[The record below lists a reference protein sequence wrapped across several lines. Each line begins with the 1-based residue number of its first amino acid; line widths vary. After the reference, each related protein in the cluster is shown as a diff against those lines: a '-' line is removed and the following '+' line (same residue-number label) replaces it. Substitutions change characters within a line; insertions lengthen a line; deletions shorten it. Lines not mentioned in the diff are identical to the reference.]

1 MKMILTLYNV
11 ILKLLL
17 NSKVSFRRSPRL
29 RNLVALRVKI
39 SPFGRNDKKLFIRQ
53 PIAVSNFRMVIN
65 PSLKFILL
73 FVFFFILF
81 PLTITNAQFKLPKYE
96 VVTLDNGLT
105 IYLMEKKDVPIISFS
120 AVFDAGAVRDGS
132 QNGLASF
139 TIEALKF
146 GTANYTKTQI
156 DSIFNFYGSS
166 LNSYARLDYSALYTQ
181 FMKDDLEKL
190 LPVIKDV
197 ITNPTFPEEEI
208 VKRKQRWVAEL
219 DQAKESPRQV
229 VGAYYNKFLFADS
242 PYGNP
247 VDGIKKT
254 IELIDRK
261 QILSFYSANIR
272 SENCAIAV
280 VGDFD
285 SDKMKSEL
293 TKQFVQWKTTTSR
306 LINDSRFVGKELKES
321 AVYLINKDNATETTF
336 MIGGFGVPMS
346 NQDQIQIDVI
356 NTILGGRFT
365 SWLND
370 ELRVNAGYTYGA
382 RSRFASYKNA
392 GSFYI
397 STFTATKNTEPAI
410 DLALKTYNRLFEK
423 GIDEATLKSAKNFVK
438 GQFPPGY
445 ETAGSLAGFLTQKY
459 IYGLEDAYINDFEKA
474 VDAMTVESANEII
487 KKYFPKD
494 NLQFVLIGKADDIR
508 NIAKKYGKVIEK
520 NISEDG
526 F

>member
-1 MKMILTLYNV
+1 MKKYLST
-11 ILKLLL
+11 
-17 NSKVSFRRSPRL
+17 
-29 RNLVALRVKI
+29 
-39 SPFGRNDKKLFIRQ
+39 
-53 PIAVSNFRMVIN
+53 
-65 PSLKFILL
+65 ILL
-73 FVFFFILF
+73 SIVFVS
-81 PLTITNAQFKLPKYE
+81 ITCAQFKLPGYE

-105 IYLMEKKDVPIISFS
+105 IYLLEKNDVPIISFS
-120 AVFDAGAVRDGS
+120 AVFDAGAIRDGA
-132 QNGLASF
+132 QNGMASF
-139 TIEALKF
+139 TAEALKF
-146 GTANYTKTQI
+146 GTKNYTKNQI

-166 LNSYARLDYSALYTQ
+166 LNTYARLDYSGLYTQ

-197 ITNPTFPEEEI
+197 ITNPTFPEDELI
-208 VKRKQRWVAEL
+208 KRKQRWIAEL

-229 VGAYYNKFLFADS
+229 IGAYYNKFLFAES

-254 IELIDRK
+254 IEQIDRV
-261 QILSFYSANIR
+261 QISDFYLKNIR
-272 SENCAIAV
+272 SESCAIAV

-293 TKQFVQWKTTTSR
+293 KNLFSDWRVTVPR
-306 LINDSRFVGKELKES
+306 LIDDSRFKKQDLKES
-321 AVYLINKDNATETTF
+321 GVYLINKDNATETTF

-346 NQDQIQIDVI
+346 NKDQIQIDVI

-382 RSRFASYKNA
+382 RSRFASYKTA
-392 GSFYI
+392 GTFYI
-397 STFTATKNTEPAI
+397 STYTQTKNTEPAI
-410 DLALKTYNRLFEK
+410 DLAIKTYNRLFEK
-423 GIDEATLKSAKNFVK
+423 GIDEATLKSAKNYVK

-459 IYGLEDAYINDFEKA
+459 IYGLEDSYINDFEKT
-474 VDAMTVESANEII
+474 VDGMTVDGANEII

-494 NLQFVLIGKADDIR
+494 NLQFVLIGKAEDIR
-508 NIAKKYGKVIEK
+508 EIAKKYGKVIEK

>member
-1 MKMILTLYNV
+1 MKKILLTLSFAIILCSV
-11 ILKLLL
+11 I
-17 NSKVSFRRSPRL
+17 
-29 RNLVALRVKI
+29 I
-39 SPFGRNDKKLFIRQ
+39 
-53 PIAVSNFRMVIN
+53 
-65 PSLKFILL
+65 
-73 FVFFFILF
+73 
-81 PLTITNAQFKLPKYE
+81 AQFKLPAYE
-96 VVTLDNGLT
+96 TITLDNRIT
-105 IYLMEKKDVPIISFS
+105 VYLMEKKDVPLISFS
-120 AVFDAGAVRDGS
+120 AVFDAGAIKDGEK
-132 QNGLASF
+132 NGLASF
-139 TIEALKF
+139 TAEALKF

-166 LNSYARLDYSALYTQ
+166 LDTYARLDYSGLSTQ
-181 FMKDDLEKL
+181 FMKGDLDKL

-197 ITNPTFPEEEI
+197 ITNPTFPVNEI
-208 VKRKQRWVAEL
+208 TKRKQRWVAEL
-219 DQAKESPRQV
+219 DQAKESPRRV
-229 VGAYYNKFLFADS
+229 IGSYYNKFLFEDS

-254 IELIDRK
+254 IELIDRDK
-261 QILSFYSANIR
+261 ISSFYLSNIR
-272 SENCAIAV
+272 PEGCAIAV

-285 SDKMKSEL
+285 SGEMKTELIKQLGSWRITTLKM
-293 TKQFVQWKTTTSR
+293 
-306 LINDSRFVGKELKES
+306 INDFRFSPKELKGS

-346 NQDQIQIDVI
+346 NPDQIQIDVI

-392 GSFYI
+392 GTFYI

-410 DLALKTYNRLFEK
+410 DLALNTYNRLFEK
-423 GIDEATLKSAKNFVK
+423 GIDEATLKSAKNYVK
-438 GQFPPGY
+438 GQFPPDY

-459 IYGLEDAYINDFEKA
+459 IYGLDDSYINDFEKA
-474 VDAMTVESANEII
+474 VDGMTVAKANEIV

-494 NLQFVLIGKADDIR
+494 NLQFVLVGKADDIR
-508 NIAKKYGKVIEK
+508 EIAEKYGKVIEK
-520 NISEDG
+520 YISEDE